1 VPGDDDLPL
10 TGPDHDPLLPRS
22 FVDAL
27 PPEAKR
33 RARQYGWIYTAG
45 AIVLLPWIVY
55 LAVTL
60 PRRNLDIHYK
70 AAWVGFDV
78 MLVLAIVTT
87 AFLAFRIDP
96 RIELS
101 ATTTATLLFVDAW
114 FDIMTSNHHQVLE
127 AVVLALLVEI
137 PAAVFTL
144 SLARRVNHRVLEL
157 ATGDPRA
164 VGRGPRDAERR
175 TNPS

>member
-1 VPGDDDLPL
+1 MTSGDSEPA
-10 TGPDHDPLLPRS
+10 THTP
-22 FVDAL
+22 FAAAL
-27 PPEAKR
+27 PPEAHR

-78 MLVLAIVTT
+78 MLVVAIVIT
-87 AFLAFRIDP
+87 AYLAFRIDP

-101 ATTTATLLFVDAW
+101 ATATATLLFVDAW
-114 FDIMTSNHHQVLE
+114 FDIMTSNHRQILQ
-127 AVVLALLVEI
+127 ALVLAALVEI
-137 PAAVFTL
+137 PAALFTL
-144 SLARRVNHRVLEL
+144 SLARRVNRRVIEL
-157 ATGDPRA
+157 ATGDALDPGRA
-164 VGRGPRDAERR
+164 PTRATGQSRR
-175 TNPS
+175 N

>member
-1 VPGDDDLPL
+1 VTGENDRPL
-10 TGPDHDPLLPRS
+10 TGPDHDPLPPRP
-22 FVDAL
+22 FGDAL
-27 PPEAKR
+27 PPEARR
-33 RARQYGWIYTAG
+33 RARQYGWIYTTG

-87 AFLAFRIDP
+87 AVLAFRIDP
-96 RIELS
+96 RFELS
-101 ATTTATLLFVDAW
+101 ATATATLLFVDAW
-114 FDIMTSNHHQVLE
+114 FDIMTSNRHQVLE

-137 PAAVFTL
+137 PAALFTL
-144 SLARRVNHRVLEL
+144 SLARRVNRRVLEL
-157 ATGDPRA
+157 ATRDGGD
-164 VGRGPRDAERR
+164 VGAST
-175 TNPS
+175 TNPAQRPKSS